1 MFQAQATQ
9 TQSGRLFLLWGLG
22 MRLVMIDN
30 YDSFTYNLVQLFYE
44 FDLEVVVRR
53 HDEVDLAGIEALRPD
68 WLCISPGPKAPA
80 AAGISKAVIAH
91 FYKDIPILGVCLG
104 MQAINEVFGGRTVLA
119 PVPVHGKRHEIF
131 HTGEAVFAGLPS
143 PFGAARYHS
152 LMVSPAC
159 QRPGGYGPERRR
171 GHHGAEPPALPPAR
185 GAVSSGVLSDGIRPG
200 TGGQFPRSWRRGLQL
215 QGKGSRE
222 QGKAEDWA
230 AMGSIATLKTKNLY
244 FPETGN
250 RKQGYVGPHH

>member
-1 MFQAQATQ
+1 
-9 TQSGRLFLLWGLG
+9 

-80 AAGISKAVIAH
+80 DAGISKAVIAH
-91 FYKDIPILGVCLG
+91 FYQEMPILGVCLG

-119 PVPVHGKRHEIF
+119 PVPVHGKRQEIF

-152 LMVSPAC
+152 LMVSPASADLVVTARSADGVIMGLSHRRYPLHGV
-159 QRPGGYGPERRR
+159 QFHPESFLTEYGRELAANFLDA
-171 GHHGAEPPALPPAR
+171 GA
-185 GAVSSGVLSDGIRPG
+185 GV
-200 TGGQFPRSWRRGLQL
+200 
-215 QGKGSRE
+215 
-222 QGKAEDWA
+222 
-230 AMGSIATLKTKNLY
+230 
-244 FPETGN
+244 
-250 RKQGYVGPHH
+250 